1 MIPMRVSFLALTLL
15 ALAAAPAAA
24 ADIPAAQAASHAG
37 ETATVVGVL
46 TNVHTNANKNIFLDI
61 GGAYPDNVFSGV
73 IFGKGM
79 HNPPD
84 FTPLIGKT
92 VGITGQIKIYYG
104 KPEIV
109 INSADQVK
117 VEH

>member
-1 MIPMRVSFLALTLL
+1 MRAGFLALTLL

-24 ADIPAAQAASHAG
+24 ADIPAAQAAAHAG
-37 ETATVVGVL
+37 ETATVIGVL
-46 TNVHTNANKNIFLDI
+46 SNVHSNANKNIFLDV
-61 GGAYPDNVFSGV
+61 GGVYPDNVFSGV

-84 FTPLIGKT
+84 FSALVGKT
-92 VGITGQIKIYYG
+92 IAITGQIKIYYG

>member
-1 MIPMRVSFLALTLL
+1 MRSIASALLLL

-61 GGAYPDNVFSGV
+61 GGVYPDNVFSGV

-84 FTPLIGKT
+84 FSTLIGKT
-92 VGITGQIKIYYG
+92 IAITGQIKIYYG